1 MTARPAVTLVVA
13 MARNGVIGAG
23 GALPWRL
30 PDDLRRFKTLTMGRP
45 VLMGRRTWTSIGKPL
60 PGRSNL
66 VLTRDAT
73 FRAEGAT
80 IVHSLEDAFAHAGRE
95 LMVIGGAEV
104 YALALPYAT
113 RIELTAVDADVDGET
128 RLPPF
133 DPGAW
138 REVARERHAADER
151 HAYAMDF
158 VTLER
163 RSGAAAPR

>member
-1 MTARPAVTLVVA
+1 
-13 MARNGVIGAG
+13 MAA
-23 GALPWRL
+23 A
-30 PDDLRRFKTLTMGRP
+30 
-45 VLMGRRTWTSIGKPL
+45 
-60 PGRSNL
+60 
-66 VLTRDAT
+66 
-73 FRAEGAT
+73 
-80 IVHSLEDAFAHAGRE
+80 DAFQGTE
-95 LMVIGGAEV
+95 DQPITGNV
-104 YALALPYAT
+104 LAN
-113 RIELTAVDADVDGET
+113 DADVDGET